1 MNWNKLAKS
10 LLFPHIAVLIVLL
23 PVSAALVVY
32 SLGFLESDSVFA
44 ILSYVLAF
52 YTLTVWCFRLPKV
65 INAVRTFRRE
75 NKYAK
80 LWREDTRL
88 RVKISLFGSMLWNGA
103 YAVLQLGLGIHHKTF
118 WFCSLAGYYFAL
130 AVMRFFLARYTTRNN
145 PGEDLR
151 EELKRYRFCG
161 IVLLVM
167 NLALALMIF
176 FMVYWNRTFRH
187 DEITTI
193 AMAAYTFGSFTMAIV
208 NVRKYRKFGSPVYNA
223 SRAISLASAC
233 VSMLTLESTMLT
245 TFGDG
250 TMDMK
255 TRQIFLCASGIAVS
269 LTIILMAVYMIVQ
282 GTKKRKQE

>member
-32 SLGFLESDSVFA
+32 ALGFLESDSVFA

-88 RVKISLFGSMLWNGA
+88 RVKISLFGSMLWNWA

-130 AVMRFFLARYTTRNN
+130 AVMRFFLARYTTRNI

>member
-32 SLGFLESDSVFA
+32 ALGFLKSDSVFA

-130 AVMRFFLARYTTRNN
+130 AVMRFFLARYTTRNI